1 MTIREEMKQI
11 GFSDNEI
18 DQFVYEVYEN
28 EKRNA
33 TSEKERFQN
42 KMTSLSIEN
51 LIYRFF
57 KRLAYKRYIEK
68 KDNNIPEFAGDRNNP
83 IEVYEYNSRYGI
95 MPVETIHN
103 EDGTYTHIYEDGTEV
118 TIKVTLTGIPIPSDE
133 RLKKLETDNR
143 RLLAEVL
150 NITEQEA
157 INMKDS
163 QVKRMVL
170 KREKINKK
178 FLFTKS

>member
-11 GFSDNEI
+11 GFCDNEI
-18 DQFVYEVYEN
+18 DQFIYEVYEK

-33 TSEKERFQN
+33 ISEKEIFQN
-42 KMTSLSIEN
+42 KISSLSIEN
-51 LIYRFF
+51 FIYRFF
-57 KRLAYKRYIEK
+57 ERIAYKRYIK
-68 KDNNIPEFAGDRNNP
+68 KQNNNIPEFTGDRNNP

-95 MPVETIHN
+95 MPVKTIYN
-103 EDGTYTHIYEDGTEV
+103 EDGTYNHIYEDGTEV

-157 INMKDS
+157 ISMKDS

-170 KREKINKK
+170 KREKIRKQ
-178 FLFTKS
+178 

>member
-1 MTIREEMKQI
+1 MTIRQEMKQI
-11 GFSDNEI
+11 GFSDDEI
-18 DQFVYEVYEN
+18 DQFIYEVYEN

-33 TSEKERFQN
+33 ISEKEIFQN
-42 KMTSLSIEN
+42 KISSLSIEN
-51 LIYRFF
+51 LIYRFIE
-57 KRLAYKRYIEK
+57 RIAYKRYIK
-68 KDNNIPEFAGDRNNP
+68 KQNNNIPEFTGDRNNP

-103 EDGTYTHIYEDGTEV
+103 EDGTYKHIYEDGREV

-157 INMKDS
+157 ISMKDS

-170 KREKINKK
+170 KREKIRKQ
-178 FLFTKS
+178 